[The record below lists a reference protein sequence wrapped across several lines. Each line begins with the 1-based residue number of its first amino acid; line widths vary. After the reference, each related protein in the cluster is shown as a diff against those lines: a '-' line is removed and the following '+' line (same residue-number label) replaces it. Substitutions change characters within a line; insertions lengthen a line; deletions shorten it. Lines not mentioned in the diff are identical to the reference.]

1 MSWSIRIYITE
12 IVWISCLGFYTRPSL
27 ARLFP
32 HFREN
37 IKRTRSLANSNALTP
52 INLIDKSIMTASI
65 LPSQTTQ
72 SQVKVNVRLCGSIPR
87 LALSES
93 LNIPPSLQTLPL
105 FPSTSKQ
112 NNSTMFRAD
121 VNKNDEN
128 EAANKLRTDLYNI
141 RCQQQASSQPTQTS
155 QPQHN
160 FYPGTT
166 TSSRPLLPTTYEA
179 PSWAVPAR
187 GEARLEVSMERV
199 PVSCTVS
206 WWTIPLTFVRYIF
219 IILQPVCDS
228 VNRFGPVDLTSR
240 AVFRIGRS
248 PQSDVPLMHVTSSR
262 RHAMLFH
269 HTNGSS
275 YLVDC
280 GSAHGTYING
290 VRVTSTPN
298 DSNVVVPTRVRRGS
312 IIRFGGPGAPSFM
325 LKSFSFDLEEMR
337 ECPVPTVN
345 MVSSMPPTPI
355 LSAMVQHNTRL
366 NSLGRT
372 AKEELMVHSQI
383 SSKRSFDSMSTVMD
397 SDDEMEHLSSNCLR
411 SPPLS
416 PEQPLRLV
424 SPELNCACDVNPSSF
439 KRRRVTFSED
449 EVSDVFPYLVSPD
462 VSSDELETENECCSE

>member
-1 MSWSIRIYITE
+1 
-12 IVWISCLGFYTRPSL
+12 
-27 ARLFP
+27 
-32 HFREN
+32 
-37 IKRTRSLANSNALTP
+37 
-52 INLIDKSIMTASI
+52 MTASI

-87 LALSES
+87 LALSQQQES
-93 LNIPPSLQTLPL
+93 VYVPPSLQSLPM
-105 FPSTSKQ
+105 FPSSSNVGNTSLFRLKG
-112 NNSTMFRAD
+112 NNKD
-121 VNKNDEN
+121 VND
-128 EAANKLRTDLYNI
+128 AASKLCSNLINLSR
-141 RCQQQASSQPTQTS
+141 QQQQEPSKANQAA

-160 FYPGTT
+160 FYPGTS
-166 TSSRPLLPTTYEA
+166 TSSRPIRPTTYEA

-187 GEARLEVSMERV
+187 GESRLE
-199 PVSCTVS
+199 
-206 WWTIPLTFVRYIF
+206 
-219 IILQPVCDS
+219 PVCES
-228 VNRFGPVDLTSR
+228 VDRQRPVDLTSR

-269 HTNGSS
+269 HSNGSC

-312 IIRFGGPGAPSFM
+312 MVRFGGPGAPSFM
-325 LKSFSFDLEEMR
+325 LKSFSFVLDEMR
-337 ECPVPTVN
+337 DCPVPTVN
-345 MVSSMPPTPI
+345 MVTMSMPPTPT
-355 LSAMVQHNTRL
+355 LTAMVEHNTRL

-372 AKEELMVHSQI
+372 AKEELMVHRQI

-397 SDDEMEHLSSNCLR
+397 SDDEMDHHHLFSNCLR

-424 SPELNCACDVNPSSF
+424 SPELNCVSEPNPSF

-449 EVSDVFPYLVSPD
+449 EVSDVFPMLVSPD
-462 VSSDELETENECCSE
+462 VSSDEHESETECSSE

>member
-1 MSWSIRIYITE
+1 
-12 IVWISCLGFYTRPSL
+12 LGSTPGLLWRVSSPF
-27 ARLFP
+27 
-32 HFREN
+32 FRE
-37 IKRTRSLANSNALTP
+37 KHLQTHKVSRTFQLSHIYRISKTST
-52 INLIDKSIMTASI
+52 MTVSI
-65 LPSQTTQ
+65 LPSQTAQ
-72 SQVKVNVRLCGSIPR
+72 PQVKVNVRLCGSIPR
-87 LALSES
+87 LALSEKQE
-93 LNIPPSLQTLPL
+93 LYVPKSLQSLPM
-105 FPSTSKQ
+105 FPSSPSKQ
-112 NNSTMFRAD
+112 GNSSMFHLD
-121 VNKNDEN
+121 GNKDEN
-128 EAANKLRTDLYNI
+128 DAATKLCTDLSSI
-141 RCQQQASSQPTQTS
+141 RRQQHESS

-166 TSSRPLLPTTYEA
+166 TSSRPMRPSYEA
-179 PSWAVPAR
+179 PSWAVPAK
-187 GEARLEVSMERV
+187 GEARLE
-199 PVSCTVS
+199 
-206 WWTIPLTFVRYIF
+206 
-219 IILQPVCDS
+219 PVCES
-228 VNRFGPVDLTSR
+228 VDRQRPVDLTSR

-269 HTNGSS
+269 HSNGSC

-312 IIRFGGPGAPSFM
+312 IVRFGGPGAPSFM

-345 MVSSMPPTPI
+345 MVSTMPTTPI
-355 LSAMVQHNTRL
+355 LSAMVEHNTRL

-372 AKEELMVHSQI
+372 AKEELMVHRQI

-397 SDDEMEHLSSNCLR
+397 SDDEMEHHHLSSNCLR

-424 SPELNCACDVNPSSF
+424 SPELNCVSDVNPSY
-439 KRRRVTFSED
+439 KRRRVTFSDD
-449 EVSDVFPYLVSPD
+449 EVSSVYPTLVSPD
-462 VSSDELETENECCSE
+462 VSSDEQENENECCAE

>member
-1 MSWSIRIYITE
+1 
-12 IVWISCLGFYTRPSL
+12 
-27 ARLFP
+27 
-32 HFREN
+32 
-37 IKRTRSLANSNALTP
+37 
-52 INLIDKSIMTASI
+52 MTATV
-65 LPSQTTQ
+65 LPRQTNQT
-72 SQVKVNVRLCGSIPR
+72 QVKVNVRLCGSIPR

-93 LNIPPSLQTLPL
+93 MNVPSSLQSLPL
-105 FPSTSKQ
+105 FPSSTSKQ
-112 NNSTMFRAD
+112 SNASQLFRLTD
-121 VNKNDEN
+121 GKNDEN
-128 EAANKLRTDLYNI
+128 DAAAKLRTDLYNI
-141 RCQQQASSQPTQTS
+141 RCQQQATSQSNQTT

-166 TSSRPLLPTTYEA
+166 TTSRPFRPATYEA
-179 PSWAVPAR
+179 PSWAVPAK
-187 GEARLEVSMERV
+187 GEARLE
-199 PVSCTVS
+199 
-206 WWTIPLTFVRYIF
+206 
-219 IILQPVCDS
+219 PVCDS
-228 VNRFGPVDLTSR
+228 VDRQRPVDLTSR

-248 PQSDVPLMHVTSSR
+248 PQSDVPLIHVTSSR

-269 HTNGSS
+269 HSNGSC

-312 IIRFGGPGAPSFM
+312 IVRFGGPGAPSFM

-337 ECPVPTVN
+337 EGPVSTLN
-345 MVSSMPPTPI
+345 MVSSSIPPTPI
-355 LSAMVQHNTRL
+355 LSAMVEHNTRL

-424 SPELNCACDVNPSSF
+424 SPELNCVSEPNTSSF
-439 KRRRVTFSED
+439 KRRRVTFSD
-449 EVSDVFPYLVSPD
+449 HEVSDVFPSLVSPD
-462 VSSDELETENECCSE
+462 VSSDEQEIENDCCSE

>member
-1 MSWSIRIYITE
+1 M
-12 IVWISCLGFYTRPSL
+12 
-27 ARLFP
+27 
-32 HFREN
+32 
-37 IKRTRSLANSNALTP
+37 
-52 INLIDKSIMTASI
+52 MTASV
-65 LPSQTTQ
+65 LPRQASQN
-72 SQVKVNVRLCGSIPR
+72 QVKVNVRLCGSIPR

-93 LNIPPSLQTLPL
+93 LNVPPSLQSLPM
-105 FPSTSKQ
+105 FPSSTTKQ
-112 NNSTMFRAD
+112 NNSSKLFRVD
-121 VNKNDEN
+121 GTKNDEN
-128 EAANKLRTDLYNI
+128 DGTTKLRNDLYNI
-141 RCQQQASSQPTQTS
+141 RCRQQASSQANQTS

-160 FYPGTT
+160 FFPGTT
-166 TSSRPLLPTTYEA
+166 TSARPTRPATYEA

-187 GEARLEVSMERV
+187 GEARLE
-199 PVSCTVS
+199 
-206 WWTIPLTFVRYIF
+206 
-219 IILQPVCDS
+219 PVCDS
-228 VNRFGPVDLTSR
+228 VDRQSPVDLTFR

-269 HTNGSS
+269 HSNGSC

-312 IIRFGGPGAPSFM
+312 IVRFGGPGAPSFM

-345 MVSSMPPTPI
+345 MVSSAIPPTPI
-355 LSAMVQHNTRL
+355 LSAMVEHNTRL

-372 AKEELMVHSQI
+372 AKEELLVHTQI

-424 SPELNCACDVNPSSF
+424 SPELNCVSDANPSSF
-439 KRRRVTFSED
+439 KRRRVTFSDE
-449 EVSDVFPYLVSPD
+449 EVSDVFPSLVSPD
-462 VSSDELETENECCSE
+462 VSSDEQEIENDCCTE